1 MPKVNWIRNEAS
13 ISGGPKSEMNLRALN
28 LPTFIQ
34 LAEGV
39 DSATWVFHLRRND
52 YSTWLRHSL
61 RDEELAR
68 QIEIIERDMKLPENE
83 SRVRVKDAILERYT
97 APK

>member
-1 MPKVNWIRNEAS
+1 L
-13 ISGGPKSEMNLRALN
+13 NLRAKN
-28 LPTFIQ
+28 LLTFIQ
-34 LAEGV
+34 LADGV

-61 RDEELAR
+61 SDEELAD
-68 QIEIIERDMKLPENE
+68 QIETIEQDVKLPENE
-83 SRVRVKDAILERYT
+83 SRERVKDAILQKYT